1 MNTSQRAL
9 KSAITLVIA
18 AGVTVSVAGCFSNP
32 LEDLANGLVENTVE
46 NVIEGSTGV
55 DVDVNSDG
63 KGGSLPASWP
73 AEVPVPDGEIALSL
87 SVGGSYNVTVV
98 VGSQDAAEAG
108 YEKFL
113 DNGFE
118 VVSEFSL
125 GEGVYA
131 YGLQSDKWTVQY
143 SWGEDDEGSSTVN
156 ITATPAAE

>member
-18 AGVTVSVAGCFSNP
+18 AGVTVSLAGCFSNP

-113 DNGFE
+113 DNGYE

-143 SWGEDDEGSSTVN
+143 SWGDDDEGTSTVN
-156 ITATPAAE
+156 ITATPTAE